1 MENTANK
8 ILEAMFSVEKPLST
22 FILVLIIIL
31 MVFYGKVTFKNLSR
45 YCEMNEKH
53 LSRWY

>member
-8 ILEAMFSVEKPLST
+8 ILEAMFSVEKPLRT

-45 YCEMNEKH
+45 YCEMNEKY